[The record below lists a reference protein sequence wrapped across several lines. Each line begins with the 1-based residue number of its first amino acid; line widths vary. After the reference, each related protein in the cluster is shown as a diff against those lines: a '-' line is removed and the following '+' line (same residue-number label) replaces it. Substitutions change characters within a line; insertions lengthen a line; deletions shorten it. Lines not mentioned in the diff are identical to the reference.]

1 MARIA
6 IWCFLAAQAT
16 ATLASSGLNI
26 KRAVSF
32 FDPNAGGGSMLDSVG
47 GDLGEPLNVSL
58 NSQSI
63 RLA

>member
-6 IWCFLAAQAT
+6 LWCFLAAQAT
-16 ATLASSGLNI
+16 AILASSGLNI
-26 KRAVSF
+26 KRTVSF

-47 GDLGEPLNVSL
+47 GGLGEPLNVSL

-63 RLA
+63 HLA